1 VRSTTRGGQRRRPH
15 QPCASRSGRS
25 GRRLLRPVVLL
36 SALALL
42 LPLQA
47 TALATPSSAA
57 ATSPAGPAHGTP
69 PLAAQ
74 DGARSVPVTAA
85 AAPADDQALIQ
96 AYAAARHLPKDMV
109 AGVRPGSLHLAEVP
123 ASGSWWAIA
132 DFTPSAAAD
141 ATVRIGFQDG
151 ASTGVFTRA
160 PGQPWRLVQVAG
172 APYEC
177 SSALSA
183 ALRTAWRLPAPADC
197 GTPAAAVK
205 RAASRAL
212 AAAAPA
218 STVGQDAADI
228 ALSQVGVGDTPAV
241 TSFSYVDC
249 DPYST
254 LVGPPT
260 PNENA
265 CAYDPG
271 HSVENTDEAWC
282 SDFVKWVWQQAGV
295 TADMNDI
302 NAGSTSFTGWAQAQ
316 GQTLTIDSDAPA
328 VGDAVVFYPPGA
340 VGPSDYADHVGIVTA
355 VNPDGT
361 VNLVNGDFLGT
372 SNISV
377 QYDTDVDLPTWASQV
392 WNQGE
397 QWVFVAPPT
406 TTQPSVPNATI
417 TGPHAAVTG
426 TAADFRAAATEPGGS
441 ITQYLW
447 TFGNGATATG
457 AAASH
462 VFTNAGVAT
471 VTMTATSSLGT
482 VITKTRNVDVFDPS
496 SAAATT
502 PNAWVWYSAELVN
515 QSFFLA
521 APSGSLSQ
529 DTWDGASWLDTAV
542 PGQAA
547 RRSHLAVLNYAD
559 PTAGL
564 EPHVFYRSAAG
575 TLSQTYQQDDGT
587 WATQTL
593 AGKPAAGSPIVATT
607 GADAGP
613 TRAGPEVFYLT
624 AARRLAE
631 SVEQGTTW
639 VAHTLPGPAARPG
652 ALALADSAEGGQPAA
667 HLFYLDTRGSL
678 ITTSAVGRGWLSTP
692 VRSGIVTVRASSLAA
707 LAGGPDGSELR
718 VFFTGRN
725 GRLAVATSGDLGLAW
740 SGRWLPGRPARGSAL
755 AAADD
760 VSPSGALSEDVFYLA
775 ASGRPAVTAG
785 NGSAWT
791 SSRLPSTATAV
802 LGTGD
807 YPEPDQPQRL
817 FLADGSGRELD
828 ATGTAAGSGWATSS
842 LPDTPATFDD
852 TIELYAATPADYQSA
867 LSAAQAAG
875 LPASQVTESFATAWA
890 DTLSGSYLVIAVGVP
905 ATSALYD
912 NPCGWANPSGEDPG
926 TTPFF
931 YYLGPLDQLPGTGA
945 YENGAAATAPAT
957 LALATDLAYY
967 AVHGQLPAG
976 VTSLPPATGATFACS
991 GGPF

>member
-1 VRSTTRGGQRRRPH
+1 VRSTTRGDQRQRPH
-15 QPCASRSGRS
+15 QLCASRPGRS

-36 SALALL
+36 SSVVAFL

-47 TALATPSSAA
+47 AALAAGPTSAT
-57 ATSPAGPAHGTP
+57 TSPARAASGTP
-69 PLAAQ
+69 AAAAQ
-74 DGARSVPVTAA
+74 NGARSVPVTAA
-85 AAPADDQALIQ
+85 AAPADDQALIA
-96 AYAAARHLPKDMV
+96 AYAAARHLPKNVV

-123 ASGSWWAIA
+123 ATGLWWAIA

-141 ATVRIGFQDG
+141 AAVRIGFQDG
-151 ASTGVFTRA
+151 ASTGVFSRA
-160 PGQPWRLVQVAG
+160 AGQPWHLVQAAG

-177 SSALSA
+177 SGALSA
-183 ALRTAWRLPAPADC
+183 ALRSAWQLPAPAAC
-197 GTPAAAVK
+197 GAPAATVK
-205 RAASRAL
+205 RAASQAL
-212 AAAAPA
+212 AAAGPA
-218 STVGQDAADI
+218 ASLGQAVADI
-228 ALSQVGVGDTPAV
+228 ALSQVGVSDTPAV

-260 PNENA
+260 PNQNA
-265 CAYDPG
+265 CAYNTN

-282 SDFVKWVWQQAGV
+282 SDFAKWAWQQAGV

-316 GQTLTIDSDAPA
+316 GQTLTVDSDAPA

-361 VNLVNGDFLGT
+361 VNLVNGDFLGA

-377 QYDTDVDLPTWASQV
+377 QYDTDIDLSTWASQV

-406 TTQPSVPNATI
+406 TTQPPVPNATV
-417 TGPHAAVTG
+417 TGPHSAVTG
-426 TAADFRAAATEPGGS
+426 TAADFRAVATEPGGS

-457 AAASH
+457 ATASH
-462 VFTNAGVAT
+462 VFTNAGMAT

-482 VITKTRNVDVFDPS
+482 VITRTWNVDVFGPS

-502 PNAWVWYSAELVN
+502 PNAWVWYSTELVN

-529 DTWDGASWLDTAV
+529 DTWDGASWLDTAI

-575 TLSQTYQQDDGT
+575 RLTQTYEQDDGT
-587 WATQTL
+587 WGTQTL
-593 AGKPAAGSPIVATT
+593 AGRPAAGSPIVATT
-607 GADAGP
+607 GADPGP
-613 TRAGPEVFYLT
+613 TEASPEVFYLT
-624 AARRLAE
+624 AARHLAE

-639 VAHTLPGPAARPG
+639 VTHTLPGPAARPG
-652 ALALADSAEGGQPAA
+652 ALALADVAERGRPAP
-667 HLFYLDTRGSL
+667 HLFYLSTHGSL
-678 ITTSAVGRGWLSTP
+678 IMTTAAGTP
-692 VRSGIVTVRASSLAA
+692 VRSGFVTVRGGSLAA
-707 LAGGPDGSELR
+707 LTTGPDGSELR
-718 VFFTGRN
+718 VFYAGRN
-725 GRLAVATSGDLGLAW
+725 GRLAEATSSDLGRRW
-740 SGRWLPGRPARGSAL
+740 SARSLPGRPARGTAL
-755 AAADD
+755 VAAAD
-760 VSPSGALSEDVFYLA
+760 VAPSGALSEDVFYRT

-785 NGSAWT
+785 NGSAWA
-791 SSRLPSTATAV
+791 SRALPGTATAV

-807 YPEPDQPQRL
+807 YPEPNQPRRL
-817 FLADGSGRELD
+817 FLAAGSGLELD
-828 ATGTAAGSGWATSS
+828 ATGSTGGNWVTSP

-852 TIELYAATPADYQSA
+852 TIELYAATPADDQSA

-945 YENGAAATAPAT
+945 YENGAAATEPAT

-967 AVHGQLPAG
+967 AVHGQLPVG
-976 VTSLPPATGATFACS
+976 VTSLPPATGATFTCS
-991 GGPF
+991 GGPL